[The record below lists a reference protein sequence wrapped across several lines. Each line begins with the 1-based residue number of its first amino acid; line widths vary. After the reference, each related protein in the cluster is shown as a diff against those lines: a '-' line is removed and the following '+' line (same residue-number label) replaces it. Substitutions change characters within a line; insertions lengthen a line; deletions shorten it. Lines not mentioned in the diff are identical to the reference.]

1 MECAKSLAWHSVQYN
16 TVYRGK
22 DTHNFIVLNNKL
34 DKILENQ
41 ELIIKK
47 SGRDYE
53 DTKRRQIMYA
63 PKIYLTVGISG
74 AGKSHF
80 AKRYC
85 SAFNAVEL
93 NLDNFR
99 KKISGDISNQNVTF
113 EAVKLRDKELIA
125 HLAGGH
131 NVMLSD
137 TNLHAKS
144 INDIAKK
151 FPYNDV
157 EVFFIT
163 DSENVQL
170 CKDRIADD
178 IANGTDRSNVPD
190 KVVDHQYENYMK
202 MLDATFAENVHIHFV
217 DTNGKVS

>member
-1 MECAKSLAWHSVQYN
+1 
-16 TVYRGK
+16 
-22 DTHNFIVLNNKL
+22 
-34 DKILENQ
+34 
-41 ELIIKK
+41 
-47 SGRDYE
+47 
-53 DTKRRQIMYA
+53 MYA
-63 PKIYLTVGISG
+63 PKIYATVGISG
-74 AGKSHF
+74 SGKSHF
-80 AKRYC
+80 AKRHC

-113 EAVKLRDKELIA
+113 EAIKLRDKELIA

-178 IANGTDRSNVPD
+178 LANGTDRSNVPD

>member
-1 MECAKSLAWHSVQYN
+1 
-16 TVYRGK
+16 
-22 DTHNFIVLNNKL
+22 
-34 DKILENQ
+34 
-41 ELIIKK
+41 
-47 SGRDYE
+47 
-53 DTKRRQIMYA
+53 MYA

-85 SAFNAVEL
+85 SALSAVEL

-144 INDIAKK
+144 SNDIAIKC
-151 FPYNDV
+151 PYNDV
-157 EVFFIT
+157 EVLLIT

-170 CKDRIADD
+170 
-178 IANGTDRSNVPD
+178 
-190 KVVDHQYENYMK
+190 
-202 MLDATFAENVHIHFV
+202 
-217 DTNGKVS
+217 

>member
-1 MECAKSLAWHSVQYN
+1 
-16 TVYRGK
+16 
-22 DTHNFIVLNNKL
+22 
-34 DKILENQ
+34 
-41 ELIIKK
+41 
-47 SGRDYE
+47 
-53 DTKRRQIMYA
+53 MYA
-63 PKIYLTVGISG
+63 PKIYLTVGVSG
-74 AGKSHF
+74 SGKSHF

-113 EAVKLRDKELIA
+113 EAIKLRDKELIA

-163 DSENVQL
+163 DSENVKL

-178 IANGTDRSNVPD
+178 LANDVDRSNVPD
-190 KVVDHQYENYMK
+190 EVVDRQYENYMK
-202 MLDATFAENVHIHFV
+202 MKTADFVENVHIHFV